1 MDTTSLMSQF
11 ADPNTIKSLTI
22 AQQFI
27 GGLITAVLGMGIT
40 FICLGILQFVIGLF
54 DKLNSQVAHQ
64 EQPAVIPSTVPS
76 AAPLRQDDEIVAA
89 ITAALAIT
97 LQTGP
102 ERIVIRNIKKIPE
115 TATAWHRAG
124 QVEHLLGKG

>member
-54 DKLNSQVAHQ
+54 DKLNSPVALQ
-64 EQPAVIPSTVPS
+64 LPTVSPSETIP
-76 AAPLRQDDEIVAA
+76 AAPLQQEEEIIAA
-89 ITAALAIT
+89 ITAALAIA

-102 ERIVIRNIKKIPE
+102 DRILIRNIKKIPE
-115 TATAWHRAG
+115 TAPAWHRAG
-124 QVEHLLGKG
+124 QVEHLLGNG